1 MYIVRM
7 DLLLLRKNSIDFRRE
22 SFLSLTQTFF
32 WLFGFLA
39 GKKRRTFSALFL
51 VFRYT
56 KKVCAEYDRE
66 REREGD

>member
-1 MYIVRM
+1 M

-22 SFLSLTQTFF
+22 SFLSLTDVF
-32 WLFGFLA
+32 WLFG
-39 GKKRRTFSALFL
+39 GKKETNFSALFL

>member
-1 MYIVRM
+1 MYLTYGFI
-7 DLLLLRKNSIDFRRE
+7 LLRKNSILIFDA
-22 SFLSLTQTFF
+22 SFLSLTDVF
-32 WLFGFLA
+32 WLFG
-39 GKKRRTFSALFL
+39 GKKETNFSALFL

>member
-1 MYIVRM
+1 M

-39 GKKRRTFSALFL
+39 GKKIRTFLLFL

-56 KKVCAEYDRE
+56 QKVCAEYDRE